1 MSGVLRPM
9 NLMGCRAD
17 MRLKRRCTFVAME
30 LRLIEAA
37 SEIGAGTR
45 GTSMG
50 MAALRV
56 AAWKLG
62 SELFGHAEESILRD
76 ENDVLYEDDRSP
88 NAHHI
93 DGLIRFESD
102 LAYEVYKYLRNSVFP
117 IVVGGDHSIA
127 IGSVSG
133 TKMAFPDQRLGV
145 VWIDAHAD
153 LHTPWTTPSGN
164 VHGMPLALLMQIE
177 KKGRN
182 RPRVYTMD
190 TWDRLRKIGVSG
202 PKLLPSDLVF
212 IGLRDYEPEEE
223 AIIKEHGIK
232 VIRMEDIRKKG
243 ADAAVKET
251 LAHLSLCERLHISFD
266 VDSLDPSISVGT
278 GTPVPGGLTLDEAK
292 ALLSGF
298 CADPKTATLDVVEIN
313 PALDTGNA
321 MAEATLSVLEPLFP
335 ILRAR

>member
-1 MSGVLRPM
+1 MDV
-9 NLMGCRAD
+9 
-17 MRLKRRCTFVAME
+17 
-30 LRLIEAA
+30 RLIEAA

-76 ENDVLYEDDRSP
+76 ENDVLYEDDKSP

-102 LAYEVYKYLRNSVFP
+102 LAYEVYKFLRNNVFP

-145 VWIDAHAD
+145 IWIDAHAD
-153 LHTPWTTPSGN
+153 LHSPWTTPSGN
-164 VHGMPLALLMQIE
+164 VHGMPLALLMHIE

-190 TWDRLRKIGVSG
+190 TWDRLRKIGVGS
-202 PKLLPSDLVF
+202 PKLQPQDLVF
-212 IGLRDYEPEEE
+212 IGLRSYEPEEE
-223 AIIKEHGIK
+223 AIIKEHQIK
-232 VIRMEDIRKKG
+232 VITVEQVRKKG
-243 ADAAVKET
+243 AEAVVKEA
-251 LAHLSLCERLHISFD
+251 LAHLEGCDKVHVSFD
-266 VDSLDPSISVGT
+266 VDSLDPSISMGT
-278 GTPVPGGLTLDEAK
+278 GTPVPGGLELAEARTL
-292 ALLSGF
+292 LTGL

-313 PALDTGNA
+313 PALDQHNA
-321 MAEATLSVLEPLFP
+321 MAEAVLSILEPLFP

>member
-1 MSGVLRPM
+1 
-9 NLMGCRAD
+9 
-17 MRLKRRCTFVAME
+17 ME

-37 SEIGAGTR
+37 SEIGAGKR
-45 GTSMG
+45 GASMG

-76 ENDVLYEDDRSP
+76 ENDVLYEDDNSP

-102 LAYEVYKYLRNSVFP
+102 LAYEVYRYVRNNTFP

-133 TKMAFPDQRLGV
+133 TKMAFPNERLGV

-153 LHTPWTTPSGN
+153 LHSPWTTPSGN
-164 VHGMPLALLMQIE
+164 VHGMPLALLMHIE

-182 RPRVYTMD
+182 RPRIFTMD
-190 TWDRLRKIGVSG
+190 VWDRLRKIGMGG
-202 PKLLPSDLVF
+202 PKLTPSDLVF
-212 IGLRDYEPEEE
+212 IALRDYEPEER
-223 AIIKEHGIK
+223 AIIEEHRIK
-232 VIRMEDIRKKG
+232 VITVEDIRRRG
-243 ADAAVKET
+243 ADAAVHET
-251 LAHLSLCERLHISFD
+251 LAHLTACEHIHVSFD

-278 GTPVPGGLTLDEAK
+278 GTPVPGGLKLDEAST
-292 ALLSGF
+292 LLSGL
-298 CADPKTATLDVVEIN
+298 CTDPRTVTLDVVEIN

-321 MAEATLSVLEPLFP
+321 MAEATLSILEPLFP

>member
-1 MSGVLRPM
+1 
-9 NLMGCRAD
+9 
-17 MRLKRRCTFVAME
+17 ME

-102 LAYEVYKYLRNSVFP
+102 LAYEVYKFLRNGVFP

-133 TKMAFPDQRLGV
+133 TKMAFPKERLGV

-164 VHGMPLALLMQIE
+164 VHGMPLALLMHIE

-182 RPRVYTMD
+182 RPQVYTMA

-202 PKLLPSDLVF
+202 PKLLPVDLVF
-212 IGLRDYEPEEE
+212 IGLRDYEPEER
-223 AIIKEHGIK
+223 AIIEEHGIK
-232 VIRMEDIRKKG
+232 VITVADVRKKG
-243 ADAAVKET
+243 AAAAVKAALE
-251 LAHLSLCERLHISFD
+251 HLGACQRIHVSFD
-266 VDSLDPSISVGT
+266 VDSLDPTISVGT
-278 GTPVPGGLTLDEAK
+278 GTPVPDGLFVEEARD
-292 ALLSGF
+292 LLTGLCSDTRT
-298 CADPKTATLDVVEIN
+298 CTLDVVEIN
-313 PALDTGNA
+313 PALDAGNA
-321 MAEATLSVLEPLFP
+321 MAEAALGIMEPLFP
-335 ILRAR
+335 ILRNR

>member
-1 MSGVLRPM
+1 
-9 NLMGCRAD
+9 
-17 MRLKRRCTFVAME
+17 ME
-30 LRLIEAA
+30 VRLIEAA
-37 SEIGAGTR
+37 SEIGAGKR
-45 GTSMG
+45 GASMG

-76 ENDVLYEDDRSP
+76 ENDVLYEDDQSP

-102 LAYEVYKYLRNSVFP
+102 LAYEVYKYVRNSVFP
-117 IVVGGDHSIA
+117 IVVGGDHSIS

-153 LHTPWTTPSGN
+153 LHSPWTTPSGN
-164 VHGMPLALLMQIE
+164 VHGMPLALLMHIE
-177 KKGRN
+177 KRGRN

-190 TWDRLRKIGVSG
+190 TWDRLRKIGING
-202 PKLLPSDLVF
+202 PKLLPGDLVF

-232 VIRMEDIRKKG
+232 VITVEELRAKG
-243 ADAAVKET
+243 PQAAVRET
-251 LAHLSLCERLHISFD
+251 MAHLSLCERLHISFD
-266 VDSLDPSISVGT
+266 VDSLDPSISAGT
-278 GTPVPGGLTLDEAK
+278 GTPVPNGLFLEEAR

-298 CADPKTATLDVVEIN
+298 CADSKTVTLDVVEIN
-313 PALDTGNA
+313 PALDAQNA
-321 MAEATLSVLEPLFP
+321 MAEATLSILEPLFP
-335 ILRAR
+335 ILRSR

>member
-1 MSGVLRPM
+1 
-9 NLMGCRAD
+9 
-17 MRLKRRCTFVAME
+17 ME

-37 SEIGAGTR
+37 SEIGAGMR
-45 GTSMG
+45 GASMG

-76 ENDVLYEDDRSP
+76 ENDVLYEDDTSP

-102 LAYEVYKYLRNSVFP
+102 LAYEVYKYVRNNVFP

-145 VWIDAHAD
+145 IWIDAHAD
-153 LHTPWTTPSGN
+153 LHSPWTTPSGN
-164 VHGMPLALLMQIE
+164 VHGMPLALLMHIE

-190 TWDRLRKIGVSG
+190 TWDRLRLIGVSG
-202 PKLLPSDLVF
+202 PKMQPQDLVF
-212 IGLRDYEPEEE
+212 IALRDFEPEEE
-223 AIIKEHGIK
+223 AIIKEHNIK
-232 VIRMEDIRKKG
+232 VIKVKDVRERG
-243 ADAAVKET
+243 AKAIVQET
-251 LAHLSLCERLHISFD
+251 LQHLSACDKIHVSFD

-278 GTPVPGGLTLDEAK
+278 GTPVKDGLFLDEARD
-292 ALLSGF
+292 LLAGF
-298 CADPKTATLDVVEIN
+298 CSDQKTATLDVVEIN
-313 PALDTGNA
+313 PALDDKNA
-321 MAEATLSVLEPLFP
+321 MAEATLSILEPLFP

>member
-1 MSGVLRPM
+1 
-9 NLMGCRAD
+9 
-17 MRLKRRCTFVAME
+17 ME

-37 SEIGAGTR
+37 SELGAGTR

-102 LAYEVYKYLRNSVFP
+102 LAYEVYKFLRNGVFP
-117 IVVGGDHSIA
+117 IVVGGDHSIS

-133 TKMAFPDQRLGV
+133 TKMAFPKERLGV
-145 VWIDAHAD
+145 VWVDAHAD

-164 VHGMPLALLMQIE
+164 VHGMPLALLMHIE

-182 RPRVYTMD
+182 RPQVYTMA
-190 TWDRLRKIGVSG
+190 TWDRLRKIGVGG
-202 PKLLPSDLVF
+202 PKLLPVDLVF
-212 IGLRDYEPEEE
+212 IGLRDYEDEER
-223 AIIKEHGIK
+223 AIIEEHGIK
-232 VIRMEDIRKKG
+232 VITVAEVRKKG
-243 ADAAVKET
+243 AASAVKET
-251 LAHLSLCERLHISFD
+251 LEHLAACQRIHVSFD

-278 GTPVPGGLTLDEAK
+278 GTPVPDGFFVEEARDLLAGLC
-292 ALLSGF
+292 S
-298 CADPKTATLDVVEIN
+298 DPRTATLDVVEIN

-321 MAEATLSVLEPLFP
+321 MAEAALSIMEPLFP
-335 ILRAR
+335 ILRNR

>member
-1 MSGVLRPM
+1 M
-9 NLMGCRAD
+9 
-17 MRLKRRCTFVAME
+17 
-30 LRLIEAA
+30 IEAA

-76 ENDVLYEDDRSP
+76 ENDVLYEDDAQH

-102 LAYEVYKYLRNSVFP
+102 LAYEVFKYVRNNIFP

-133 TKMAFPDQRLGV
+133 TKMAYPNERIGV

-164 VHGMPLALLMQIE
+164 VHGMPLALLMQIDN
-177 KKGRN
+177 KGKN
-182 RPRVYTMD
+182 TPQVYTMD
-190 TWDRLRKIGVSG
+190 IWDRLRKIGVNG
-202 PKLLPSDLVF
+202 PKLLPKDLVI
-212 IGLRDYEPEEE
+212 IGLRDYEPEEA
-223 AIIKEHGIK
+223 AILKQHNIK
-232 VIRMEDIRKKG
+232 VITVEQVREKG
-243 ADAAVKET
+243 AAVAVEET
-251 LAHLSLCERLHISFD
+251 LKHLAECDRIHVSFD

-278 GTPVPGGLTLDEAK
+278 GTPVPNGLFVEEASE
-292 ALLSGF
+292 LLQGL
-298 CADPKTATLDVVEIN
+298 CADPKTVTLDVVEIN
-313 PALDTGNA
+313 PGLDDKNA
-321 MAEATLSVLEPLFP
+321 MAEATLGILEPLFP
-335 ILRAR
+335 ILRNR

>member
-1 MSGVLRPM
+1 
-9 NLMGCRAD
+9 
-17 MRLKRRCTFVAME
+17 ME

-37 SEIGAGTR
+37 SEIGAGMR
-45 GTSMG
+45 GASMG

-133 TKMAFPDQRLGV
+133 TKMAFPEQRLGV

-153 LHTPWTTPSGN
+153 LHSPWTTPSGN
-164 VHGMPLALLMQIE
+164 VHGMPLALLMNIE

-182 RPRVYTMD
+182 RPRVFTMD
-190 TWDRLRKIGVSG
+190 TWDRLRKIGVNG
-202 PKLLPSDLVF
+202 PKLLPSDLVI
-212 IGLRDYEPEEE
+212 IGLRDYEPEEQ
-223 AIIKEHGIK
+223 AILEEHKIK
-232 VIRMEDIRKKG
+232 VITVETVRKKG
-243 ADAAVKET
+243 ADAAVKEA
-251 LAHLSLCERLHISFD
+251 LAHLSACERLHVSFD

-278 GTPVPGGLTLDEAK
+278 GTPVPNGLFAEEAS
-292 ALLSGF
+292 LLLQGF
-298 CADPKTATLDVVEIN
+298 CRDHKTATLDVVEIN
-313 PALDTGNA
+313 PSLDTNNA
-321 MAEATLSVLEPLFP
+321 MAEATLKILEPLFP
-335 ILRAR
+335 ILRGR

>member
-1 MSGVLRPM
+1 
-9 NLMGCRAD
+9 
-17 MRLKRRCTFVAME
+17 ME

-37 SEIGAGTR
+37 SEIGAGRR
-45 GTSMG
+45 GASMG

-177 KKGRN
+177 KKGKN

-212 IGLRDYEPEEE
+212 IALRDLESEED
-223 AIIKEHGIK
+223 AIIKEHNIK
-232 VIRMEDIRKKG
+232 VITVEDVRKKG
-243 ADAAVKET
+243 ADAAVKAA
-251 LAHLSLCERLHISFD
+251 LGHLSACDHIHVSFD
-266 VDSLDPSISVGT
+266 VDSMDPSISVGT
-278 GTPVPGGLTLDEAK
+278 GTPVPNGLFAEEASQ
-292 ALLSGF
+292 LLQGF
-298 CADPKTATLDVVEIN
+298 CADRKTATLDVVEIN
-313 PALDTGNA
+313 PALDVNNA
-321 MAEATLSVLEPLFP
+321 MAEATLKILEPLFP

>member
-1 MSGVLRPM
+1 
-9 NLMGCRAD
+9 
-17 MRLKRRCTFVAME
+17 ME

-37 SEIGAGTR
+37 SELGAGTR

-76 ENDVLYEDDRSP
+76 ENDVLYEDDTSP

-133 TKMAFPDQRLGV
+133 TKMAFPNDRLGV
-145 VWIDAHAD
+145 IWIDAHAD
-153 LHTPWTTPSGN
+153 LHSPWTTPSGN
-164 VHGMPLALLMQIE
+164 VHGMPLALLMHIE
-177 KKGRN
+177 KRGKN
-182 RPRVYTMD
+182 RPFAFTMD
-190 TWDRLRKIGVSG
+190 TWDRLRKIGVNG

-212 IGLRDYEPEEE
+212 IALRDYEPEEE
-223 AIIKEHGIK
+223 AILKEFGVKIIT
-232 VIRMEDIRKKG
+232 VDQLREKG
-243 ADAAVKET
+243 AEAVVAET
-251 LAHLSLCERLHISFD
+251 LAHLSVCERIHVSFD
-266 VDSLDPSISVGT
+266 VDSLDPSVSVGT
-278 GTPVPGGLTLDEAK
+278 GTPVPHGLFPDEAS
-292 ALLSGF
+292 ALLQGF
-298 CADPKTATLDVVEIN
+298 CREPKTATLDVVEIN

-321 MAEATLSVLEPLFP
+321 MAEATLKILEPLFP

>member
-1 MSGVLRPM
+1 
-9 NLMGCRAD
+9 
-17 MRLKRRCTFVAME
+17 ME

-37 SEIGAGTR
+37 SEIGAGMR
-45 GTSMG
+45 GASMG

-76 ENDVLYEDDRSP
+76 ENDVLYEDDTSP

-133 TKMAFPDQRLGV
+133 TKMAFPDKRLGV
-145 VWIDAHAD
+145 IWIDAHAD
-153 LHTPWTTPSGN
+153 LHSPWTTPSGN
-164 VHGMPLALLMQIE
+164 VHGMPLALLMHIE

-190 TWDRLRKIGVSG
+190 TWDRLRRIGVSD
-202 PKLLPSDLVF
+202 PKLQPRDLVF
-212 IGLRDYEPEEE
+212 IALRDFEPEEE
-223 AIIKEHGIK
+223 AIIKEHNIK
-232 VIRMEDIRKKG
+232 VIQVKDIRERG
-243 ADAAVKET
+243 ATAIVQET
-251 LAHLSLCERLHISFD
+251 LEHLSGCDKIHVSFD
-266 VDSLDPSISVGT
+266 VDSLDPTISVGT
-278 GTPVPGGLTLDEAK
+278 GTPVKDGLFLDEARD
-292 ALLSGF
+292 LLAGF
-298 CADPKTATLDVVEIN
+298 CSDRKTATLDVVEIN
-313 PALDTGNA
+313 PALDVNNA
-321 MAEATLSVLEPLFP
+321 MAEATLSILEPLFP
-335 ILRAR
+335 ILRGR